1 MPNVNHGAAS
11 PKAILPA
18 RVRIAGIVLRALF
31 IIVLVAVTVRV
42 ASPQV
47 ESIWSVYETPGE
59 LIRIA
64 LGGAVC
70 CWLVVHL
77 FIPPK
82 DADGYR
88 IWLYLGLAVLP
99 LAFLCAFII
108 W

>member
-1 MPNVNHGAAS
+1 MPNVNHVAAS

-18 RVRIAGIVLRALF
+18 RVRIAGTVLRTLF

-47 ESIWSVYETPGE
+47 ESIWSAYETPGE

-70 CWLVVHL
+70 SWLVVHL
-77 FIPPK
+77 FILPK

-88 IWLYLGLAVLP
+88 IWQYLGLAVLP
-99 LAFLCAFII
+99 LAFLCAFIV